1 MPTAESNDSYEGKAG
16 LCPDPP
22 GAEPLDLNL
31 LEINGFQRP
40 SAFGGSRAKPWSGG
54 QGGEAPLKLA
64 TFGELQRIF
73 LHESLCFGKI
83 LGKYLLGIYINTL
96 RTRNK
101 IVIASASTT

>member
-1 MPTAESNDSYEGKAG
+1 M
-16 LCPDPP
+16 
-22 GAEPLDLNL
+22 
-31 LEINGFQRP
+31 
-40 SAFGGSRAKPWSGG
+40 GSRAKPWSGG

-83 LGKYLLGIYINTL
+83 LEKYLLGIRINTL